1 MNWEAEGYLLSK
13 KKFKENSNIINVF
26 TNEYGKMS
34 GIVYGANS
42 RKIRNFLQLSNKIMT
57 FYNSKSENR
66 IGYFKTELID
76 PISPKYFSDKKR
88 TSVLLSITSILNIL
102 LPESQPYKKIY
113 SSLENLFNN
122 LDSDYWPYYY
132 LFWEIDLIKE
142 LGFDQNLKDFNNIL
156 GDKEIID
163 IEVDGIKYKIPYFI
177 IKELIPKKIKNE
189 LIRKGLNFTR
199 TVLVNKFFLPNNLIF
214 PKSRVILENYFV

>member
-13 KKFKENSNIINVF
+13 RKFKENSNIINVF

-132 LFWEIDLIKE
+132 LFWERMV
-142 LGFDQNLKDFNNIL
+142 FS
-156 GDKEIID
+156 
-163 IEVDGIKYKIPYFI
+163 FI
-177 IKELIPKKIKNE
+177 
-189 LIRKGLNFTR
+189 
-199 TVLVNKFFLPNNLIF
+199 
-214 PKSRVILENYFV
+214 NY